1 MLNSRKNWVSIILI
15 VVFSCVIM
23 GYVDAVLKPDYAV
36 KSIIKIMLFL
46 TLPALYAY
54 FSREISF
61 RALFKFDK
69 KSLKFAML
77 LGIGVFIF
85 ILGSY
90 FLIGPYFDFTQV
102 TGALQN
108 NMGVNAGN
116 FVFVAIYISI
126 INSLLEEF
134 FFRGFAFLTL
144 KKLAGRRLAYLFSA
158 GAFAVYH
165 IAMMTS
171 WFTIPLFVLLIASL
185 FVAGVLFNWLNER
198 NGNIYASW
206 MVHMCAN
213 LAINTIGFI
222 LFGII

>member
-1 MLNSRKNWVSIILI
+1 MLNSRKNLVSIILI
-15 VVFSCVIM
+15 VVFSCVVM
-23 GYVDAVLKPDYAV
+23 GYVDAVLKPDYTV
-36 KSIIKIMLFL
+36 KSIIKIILFL

-54 FSREISF
+54 FSREVSF

-77 LGIGVFIF
+77 LGIGVFII

-126 INSLLEEF
+126 VNSLLEEF

-144 KKLAGRRLAYLFSA
+144 KKLAGRRFAYLFSA

-171 WFTIPLFVLLIASL
+171 WFTIALFVLLIASL
-185 FVAGVLFNWLNER
+185 FVAGVIFNWLNER

>member
-1 MLNSRKNWVSIILI
+1 MVNTRKNWISIILI
-15 VVFSCVIM
+15 VVFSCAVM

-36 KSIIKIMLFL
+36 KSIIKIILFL

-54 FSREISF
+54 YSKGVSF

-69 KSLKFAML
+69 KSIRFAIL

-102 TGALQN
+102 TEALQD
-108 NMGVNAGN
+108 NMGVHAGN
-116 FVFVAIYISI
+116 FVLVAIYISI
-126 INSLLEEF
+126 VNSLLEEF

-144 KKLAGRRLAYLFSA
+144 KKLASRRFAYLFSS

-171 WFTIPLFVLLIASL
+171 WFTISLFVLLIVSL

>member
-1 MLNSRKNWVSIILI
+1 MVNTRKNWISIILI
-15 VVFSCVIM
+15 VVFSCAVM

-36 KSIIKIMLFL
+36 KSIIKIILFL

-54 FSREISF
+54 YSKGVSF

-69 KSLKFAML
+69 KSIRFAIL

-102 TGALQN
+102 TGALQD
-108 NMGVNAGN
+108 NMGVHAGN
-116 FVFVAIYISI
+116 FVLVAIYISI
-126 INSLLEEF
+126 VNSLLEEF

-144 KKLAGRRLAYLFSA
+144 KKLASRRFAYLFSS

-171 WFTIPLFVLLIASL
+171 WFTISLFVLLIVSL